1 MFIYFGLN
9 MGLSKREVQTF
20 MLTTYSSIIA
30 EISGGRVRARELR
43 VGVRVVAVVS
53 LPRDVE

>member
-1 MFIYFGLN
+1 